1 MGFNVLTDRCFPVVM
16 RSGERRWVDFA
27 GLACGFPGSD
37 EPEAGVGDAADDAAD
52 YAVAF
57 DWPRPDLDMA
67 CYELCVGVLQ
77 LCLDVF
83 NDDRWEEL
91 WFSSVG
97 REDLAERIAPFT
109 HAFELLGGGAR
120 FLQDREAFEADLKP
134 AALSPVEGLFIDTP
148 GQNGQKKNADVLTH
162 RGRYPALGLPAAA
175 MTLYALQ
182 AFAPAG
188 GAGNRTSMRGGGPL
202 SVLVLPV
209 AGEGRAPVSLWHRLL
224 ANVTKLAVGDAAAQ
238 LHTVLPWL
246 AQTLT
251 SDKGRVIH
259 PDDEGDAHP
268 LQAFFG
274 MPRRLRLVADAQP
287 GICALTGLEGPV
299 VTHFAQRPYGMN
311 YGIWQHPLTPYR
323 QLKETE
329 PPYSVKPKTA
339 RFGYRDWVA
348 VAVGEGAGSLSRLPG
363 NISAARQDRVE
374 PLTSYGH
381 DPVLRVG
388 GWAMNNMEAM
398 AYLLA
403 EQPMHL
409 ARDRDVAQMLDGLV
423 RSFSE
428 AGSVALS
435 ALRDGLRK
443 ALFDG
448 QTPDAEKGALGNA
461 QAAFFEATEP
471 QFHRLAAAFLNGGE
485 DESLEARAE
494 RQRQNWRRQLEETV
508 LSLFDQFAGVE
519 DVPPERAQPV
529 VEAYATLQRSCRGY
543 GPGGKRFF
551 EALRLPLPVP
561 DKEKGK
567 EKGKGVPKAKSRSGR
582 DE

>member
-27 GLACGFPGSD
+27 GLACGFSAFD
-37 EPEAGVGDAADDAAD
+37 APEAGAD

-57 DWPRPDLDMA
+57 DWPRPDLDIA
-67 CYELCVGVLQ
+67 CHELSIGVLQ
-77 LCLDVF
+77 LCLDVQSE
-83 NDDRWEEL
+83 DDWQAL
-91 WFSSVG
+91 WDSALG
-97 REDLAERIAPFT
+97 RDELAERIAPFT
-109 HAFELLGGGAR
+109 HAFELLGEGPR
-120 FLQDREAFEADLKP
+120 FLQDREAFEVDLKP
-134 AALSPVEGLFIDTP
+134 AALSPIEGLFIDTP

-202 SVLVLPV
+202 SVLVFPV
-209 AGEGRAPVSLWHRLL
+209 ADEGRAPVALWHRLL
-224 ANVTKLAVGDAAAQ
+224 ANVTELGVGDAAKRLA
-238 LHTVLPWL
+238 TMLPWL
-246 AQTLT
+246 APTLT
-251 SDKGRVIH
+251 SEGGVALH
-259 PDDEGDAHP
+259 PDEDGATHP

-274 MPRRLRLVADAQP
+274 MPRRLRLVASAQP
-287 GICALTGLEGPV
+287 GVCALTGQEGLL

-323 QLKETE
+323 QMKETE

-339 RFGYRDWVA
+339 RFGYRDWMA
-348 VAVGEGAGSLSRLPG
+348 AAAGEGEGSLSRLPL
-363 NISAARQDRVE
+363 NVHAARLSRVE
-374 PLTSYGH
+374 PLLALGR

-398 AYLLA
+398 AYQFA

-409 ARDRDVAQMLDGLV
+409 ARDRATAKALDELV
-423 RSFSE
+423 LSFSE
-428 AGSVALS
+428 SGGAALS
-435 ALRDGLRK
+435 ALRDALRR
-443 ALFDG
+443 ALFSG

-461 QAAFFEATEP
+461 QAAFFDTTEP
-471 QFHRLAAAFLNGGE
+471 QFHRLAAAFLKDGAG
-485 DESLEARAE
+485 ESLEVRAE
-494 RQRQNWRRQLEETV
+494 RQRQNWRRQVEETV
-508 LSLFDQFAGVE
+508 LSLFNQFASVE

-529 VEAYATLQRSCRGY
+529 VEAYAALKRSCRGY

-561 DKEKGK
+561 DKEKD
-567 EKGKGVPKAKSRSGR
+567 KGKGAQKAKSRSGR